1 MTTAIYD
8 PVYSSG
14 WTRTNG
20 GIYCTNSYDCDTGI
34 LTMSLKFVTNKDGT
48 LNDPYIALPDDK
60 AYAIYIP
67 WYKAT
72 LNISDN
78 YTNEYVEQN
87 NCKRIV
93 YLGSG
98 STYDLS
104 SYDGYTSF
112 TNSNFIVGITS
123 GGIGCDTYMAG
134 NGNRYSYSV
143 KTSYNS
149 STGKLTISVGGS
161 SSVSSGCCAF
171 YSFSANYNVYLI
183 Y

>member
-1 MTTAIYD
+1 MVVLRHLTKHLEYG
-8 PVYSSG
+8 SG
-14 WTRTNG
+14 T
-20 GIYCTNSYDCDTGI
+20 D
-34 LTMSLKFVTNKDGT
+34 FF
-48 LNDPYIALPDDK
+48 
-60 AYAIYIP
+60 
-67 WYKAT
+67 
-72 LNISDN
+72 SDN

-143 KTSYNS
+143 NPSYNS

-161 SSVSSGCCAF
+161 SSASSCAF

>member
-1 MTTAIYD
+1 MHVGLLYQ
-8 PVYSSG
+8 
-14 WTRTNG
+14 
-20 GIYCTNSYDCDTGI
+20 
-34 LTMSLKFVTNKDGT
+34 LLVT
-48 LNDPYIALPDDK
+48 
-60 AYAIYIP
+60 
-67 WYKAT
+67 
-72 LNISDN
+72 SDN

-98 STYDLS
+98 SSYDLS

-143 KTSYNS
+143 NPSYNS

-161 SSVSSGCCAF
+161 SSASSCAF